1 MHQCWRL
8 TVNALLNSGI
18 NKQIWCY
25 EKRFIFQATNMVK
38 YFHKIYHM
46 RVIYVICVLTQI
58 YNLSSGSHMTHFL
71 TVVAKKW
78 KIWSKSLFWNERTQ
92 GADSRWEQQSYFTST
107 SSNFSIIYF
116 QIDIVFQL
124 KYYQSPN
131 HYYFYYLAIKRRN
144 FL

>member
-1 MHQCWRL
+1 M
-8 TVNALLNSGI
+8 VSI
-18 NKQIWCY
+18 NRFDAMKNDLYFRRQIWWSIFI
-25 EKRFIFQATNMVK
+25 RFIIWGWFML
-38 YFHKIYHM
+38 
-46 RVIYVICVLTQI
+46 YVLLHRFTISVPVLIWPIFWQLLLR
-58 YNLSSGSHMTHFL
+58 NG
-71 TVVAKKW
+71 
-78 KIWSKSLFWNERTQ
+78 KIWSKSLFWNEQTQ